1 MFDEMSFRE
10 KSAWISFLL
19 LLGLFTPFFYY
30 SYLSL
35 TDQVPHREAMQTAIA
50 LLAAFVVLEIV
61 LHAVVA
67 MRAPAEARSPRD
79 EREQVIAMRATRIA
93 FPVLVLGALASAAML
108 HVSPSVWVMQQA
120 VLLAVVVAELVKFGT
135 EIVLYR
141 RGL

>member
-1 MFDEMSFRE
+1 MLDEMSFRE

-19 LLGLFTPFFYY
+19 LLVVFTPFFYY

-35 TDQVPHREAMQTAIA
+35 TEQIAHRDGMRAAFA
-50 LLAAFVVLEIV
+50 LLAAFVALEIV

-67 MRAPAEARSPRD
+67 LRAPAEARSPRD
-79 EREQVIAMRATRIA
+79 ERERLIAMKATRVA
-93 FPVLVLGALASAAML
+93 FPVLVLGALGAAAML

-120 VLLAVVVAELVKFGT
+120 VLFAIVVAELVKFGA

-141 RGL
+141 RGM

>member
-1 MFDEMSFRE
+1 MLDEMSFRE

-19 LLGLFTPFFYY
+19 LLAVFTPFFYY

-35 TDQVPHREAMQTAIA
+35 TDQIAHREGMRAAFV

-61 LHAVVA
+61 LHAVIA

-79 EREQVIAMRATRIA
+79 ERERLIAMKATSVA
-93 FPVLVLGALASAAML
+93 FPVLVLGALAGAAML
-108 HVSPSVWVMQQA
+108 HVSLSVWVMQQA
-120 VLLAVVVAELVKFGT
+120 VLLAIVVAEVVKFGT

-141 RGL
+141 RGT